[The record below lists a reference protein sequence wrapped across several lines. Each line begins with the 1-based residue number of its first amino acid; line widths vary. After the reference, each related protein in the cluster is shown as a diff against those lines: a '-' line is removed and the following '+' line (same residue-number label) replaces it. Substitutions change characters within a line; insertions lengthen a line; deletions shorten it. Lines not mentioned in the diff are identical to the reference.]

1 MVENVQKK
9 RKSHTKIY
17 VSPLDCFYINILIEK
32 CQTNMKIYYIFHKIN
47 IDVNFRIETNNRN
60 VNLKR
65 KGMQKGVSAGMN
77 PHLPRFVRPSPL
89 KRCGAFCALAA
100 PVSGKGGMRNKKAKN
115 DQRSFLISKISS
127 AEQPIKL
134 QSLERFASVGSVL
147 PERY

>member
-32 CQTNMKIYYIFHKIN
+32 CQTNIKIYCIFHKIN

-65 KGMQKGVSAGMN
+65 KEMQKGVSAGMN
-77 PHLPRFVRPSPL
+77 PVIPSREKASLALGERGHGVAREAPPPL
-89 KRCGAFCALAA
+89 MRTY
-100 PVSGKGGMRNKKAKN
+100 GM
-115 DQRSFLISKISS
+115 
-127 AEQPIKL
+127 
-134 QSLERFASVGSVL
+134 
-147 PERY
+147 